1 MRCVLPAETAKL
13 TELQTASGRLLVL
26 GLGIIPVLALTALK
40 SNDFSHDSISPYPIR
55 RDSEPTLRLPA
66 VEPRRPEQISASDGG
81 DP

>member
-1 MRCVLPAETAKL
+1 MRRVLPAKTAKL
-13 TELQTASGRLLVL
+13 AELQTPSRRLLVL
-26 GLGIIPVLALTALK
+26 SLRIIAVFALGTLQ

-55 RDSEPTLRLPA
+55 RDSEPTLHLPA